1 MTEKLK
7 QRRFDP
13 GRRNHIIEVTLEV
26 IAKYGVAGTSHRII
40 AKAADIPLGSM
51 TYHFNGMEELLNEVF
66 SNFAEEAASY
76 LRQKMGKARSAGEAL
91 DILVEV
97 ATDNIWASPKNMAVL
112 YEFYSSA
119 VRNPTLRPVL
129 HRWNQATQD
138 CLQQHFTIKAARTI
152 HTALEGI
159 LLQRYL
165 DPKDAMSVEEI
176 RLMFLGILNTCK
188 EKTTLTEAVHRSV
201 FNSHV

>member
-1 MTEKLK
+1 MTEKLR

-13 GRRNHIIEVTLEV
+13 ERRSRIIGATLEV

-40 AKAADIPLGSM
+40 AKSADIPLGSM
-51 TYHFNGMEELLNEVF
+51 TYHFKGMEELLNEVF
-66 SNFAEEAASY
+66 SNFAEKGASY
-76 LRQKMGKARSAGEAL
+76 LRQRMGKARSADEAL
-91 DILVEV
+91 DMLVEV
-97 ATDNIWASPKNMAVL
+97 ATDNIWASQKNMAVL

-119 VRNPTLRPVL
+119 VRAPALRSVL

-138 CLQQHFTIKAARTI
+138 CLQQHFTIQASRSI

-165 DPKDAMSVEEI
+165 DPEDAMSAEEV
-176 RLMFLGILNTCK
+176 RLMFLGVLNTFK
-188 EKTTLTEAVHRSV
+188 
-201 FNSHV
+201 